1 MCGLCIHVCWSPMYL
16 SSVSYTLHANREKIW
31 KDIQQNAQ
39 CVNSIHLWWHKI
51 IFNNFSLMALLFT
64 VLVCE
69 YATMIISFIIFSFL
83 PRCTCSCLRVHACP
97 SQPGLAWALV
107 QMWPCSCPPPQTAWV
122 QGKNQRGASH
132 PDLTV
137 QISPARA
144 NDGMKVWRWH

>member
-1 MCGLCIHVCWSPMYL
+1 MLSENFIFRFHFHYILLIILILNFLSVYVHTGLCLNAW
-16 SSVSYTLHANREKIW
+16 AKIW

-107 QMWPCSCPPPQTAWV
+107 QMWPCSCPPPQTA
-122 QGKNQRGASH
+122 
-132 PDLTV
+132 
-137 QISPARA
+137 
-144 NDGMKVWRWH
+144 